1 MKFYTSDLHFGHK
14 NIIKYED
21 RPFSSV
27 EEMDE
32 FLVDRWNK
40 KVSVGDEVYI
50 LGDFGF
56 IKGKRANELLDR
68 LNGRKYLIRGN
79 HDSSFL
85 NDKLFDKAKF
95 EWIKDY
101 CHINDDGKIVCL
113 FHYPIAVWDRQ
124 HHGSIHL
131 YGHVHSNK
139 DNHHPLLHRL
149 NNAYNVGCD
158 VWNLEPVTLKEILDR
173 PIDDSCCFARN
184 PDGVVYVTTKK
195 HMEEIPVISAEQIKA
210 AV

>member
-1 MKFYTSDLHFGHK
+1 MKYYTSDLHFGHK

-21 RPFSSV
+21 RPFNST

-32 FLVDRWNK
+32 YLIYKWNN
-40 KVSVGDEVYI
+40 KVNKNDEVYI

-56 IKGKRANELLDR
+56 VSGTRANELLDR
-68 LNGRKYLIRGN
+68 LNGRKFLIRGN
-79 HDSSFL
+79 HDHSFL
-85 NDKLFDKAKF
+85 KDKSFDQTKF

-101 CHINDDGKIVCL
+101 ASIRDGDKVICM

-139 DNHHPLLHRL
+139 DNHHPLLL
-149 NNAYNVGCD
+149 ELGDNAINVGCD
-158 VWNLEPVTLKEILDR
+158 VHNFEPVSLGEIL
-173 PIDDSCCFARN
+173 
-184 PDGVVYVTTKK
+184 
-195 HMEEIPVISAEQIKA
+195 
-210 AV
+210 

>member
-1 MKFYTSDLHFGHK
+1 MKYYTSDLHFGHK

-21 RPFSSV
+21 RPFSSI

-32 FLVDRWNK
+32 ALISKWNNKVK
-40 KVSVGDEVYI
+40 KNDEVYI
-50 LGDFGF
+50 LGDFCFGN
-56 IKGKRANELLDR
+56 GARANEILDK
-68 LNGRKYLIRGN
+68 LNGKKFLIKGN

-85 NDKLFDKAKF
+85 KDKKFDREKF

-101 CHINDDGKIVCL
+101 ACIKDNDETICM

-139 DNHHPLLHRL
+139 DNHHPLLVHL
-149 NNAYNVGCD
+149 ENAYNVGCD
-158 VWNLEPVTLKEILDR
+158 VHNFEPVTLKEMML
-173 PIDDSCCFARN
+173 
-184 PDGVVYVTTKK
+184 
-195 HMEEIPVISAEQIKA
+195 
-210 AV
+210 